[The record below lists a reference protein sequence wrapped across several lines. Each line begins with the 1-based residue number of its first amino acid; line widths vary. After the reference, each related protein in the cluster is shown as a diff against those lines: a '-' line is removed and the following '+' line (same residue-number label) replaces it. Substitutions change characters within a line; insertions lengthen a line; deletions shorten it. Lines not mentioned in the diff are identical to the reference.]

1 MSYIGRNMNLTCRN
15 GCTIGTPKTS
25 CDVHGIE
32 SKPIDQKR
40 VEIQRNRIG
49 ACDTLID
56 HILDDIPHR
65 DQQPILDLL
74 VRFKTDLEDEMED
87 AFTQ

>member
-1 MSYIGRNMNLTCRN
+1 MRFIDIMPPELLETLTLKNM
-15 GCTIGTPKTS
+15 IP
-25 CDVHGIE
+25 E
-32 SKPIDQKR
+32 PSKHIDRKR
-40 VEIQRNRIG
+40 VGIQQTRID

-74 VRFKTDLEDEMED
+74 VRLKTDLEDEMQD
-87 AFTQ
+87 ALTP